1 MTFDQINPKT
11 GKVKEYKNKA
21 EWVRD
26 VEEYSYK
33 PQEKKSEVKT
43 YVDAVRRLNE
53 ELGIRDPVSEKAAA
67 DAEFARKVAEGVAA
81 ALEKAKKTE
90 TAQQAEKAGKANQSP
105 FAFTVSHAAK
115 PQYKFFDGQKC
126 GCKAEGHKPKS
137 EPVIHSMRGVGPTMT
152 ARALTAAEAEIRLK
166 QAGTKL

>member
-67 DAEFARKVAEGVAA
+67 DAEFARKVAKE
-81 ALEKAKKTE
+81 
-90 TAQQAEKAGKANQSP
+90 
-105 FAFTVSHAAK
+105 
-115 PQYKFFDGQKC
+115 
-126 GCKAEGHKPKS
+126 
-137 EPVIHSMRGVGPTMT
+137 
-152 ARALTAAEAEIRLK
+152 
-166 QAGTKL
+166 